1 MQQNGGEKV
10 GLKKRYRV
18 SLHIHT
24 SMCRKWRENSKE
36 TAGEEFSLLSFMG
49 RLYFATVKFRQ
60 ITSVIWARGSFLLKG
75 ARSASTFSFENLKY
89 PISSWG
95 RKSDAEKTEKAVMK
109 RLSEKDYFP
118 RPIYGCIIQP
128 FVGKNSNG
136 K

>member
-24 SMCRKWRENSKE
+24 SMC
-36 TAGEEFSLLSFMG
+36 GEEFSLLSFMG

-75 ARSASTFSFENLKY
+75 ARSASTFSVENLKY

-95 RKSDAEKTEKAVMK
+95 RKSDAKKTEKAGMK
-109 RLSEKDYFP
+109 RLSEKDYFT